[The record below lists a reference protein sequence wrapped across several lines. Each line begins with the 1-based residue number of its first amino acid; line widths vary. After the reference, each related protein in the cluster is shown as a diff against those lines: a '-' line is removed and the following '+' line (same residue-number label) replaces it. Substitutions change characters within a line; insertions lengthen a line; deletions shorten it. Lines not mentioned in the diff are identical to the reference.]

1 MIGRWGNSLSG
12 GLSVR
17 MAKKIISRKMKTWS
31 ASMQLDENGQRAP
44 HQLLC
49 NQPQAS
55 ALECTSTATPYLV
68 PHKEDGT
75 PVSIYLIDTRE
86 LEELRK
92 RYEAHEGKSRGPSHC
107 REDWLMTSLYTPLAL
122 IYRLHDYPHR
132 TKRAEDADIVFLPP
146 AFPSASHVDGR
157 LWKLTNRLPS
167 LSEKLVLVH
176 NVAAN
181 FLNKG
186 LKDLRYLLNAQYLVS
201 YYTHPDGYAYQHFPF
216 KQRVSIPRRPNNA
229 LLDWYECDPQSHP
242 RTISVYF
249 ERAEDAD
256 IVFLPPAFPSAT
268 FVDRYLQ
275 RFSTYPSSLT
285 DNVVLVHNLAAQF
298 LHWGMENMTSLIN
311 ARYLASYFTH
321 PEGYAYQHFPFKQ
334 RVSIP
339 RRPNNALLDWY
350 ECDPQSHPR
359 TISVYFEGSYRK
371 TNPLMHKRNLRHEL
385 ALLDWSLIPGA
396 VYIETKTK
404 YQEAKNPAWRLQ
416 AEYSERIRN
425 ARFCICTSG
434 DNPTSRRLYDALAA
448 GCVPILLAN
457 DWLTTLPYVHF
468 IPWHELAVILD
479 EDLPAEDLFQ
489 AIAQI
494 VRDETG
500 YQRRLRALLR
510 LRGEVMVNWGSIPEK
525 RFGQGADLLLFDLAH
540 RMGILGG
547 ATAVPPPTTL
557 LQPAANFS
565 ADSVMFASLRHL
577 VEPEAPPSTPPLHND
592 LVEKSSAFIDPEYIL

>member
-1 MIGRWGNSLSG
+1 MLRYRTIHNVVGCALLLLAIGWWGECLSKRTANRG
-12 GLSVR
+12 IHR
-17 MAKKIISRKMKTWS
+17 KEIDRETISTGEKRLRYLRNET
-31 ASMQLDENGQRAP
+31 LR
-44 HQLLC
+44 LVC

-201 YYTHPDGYAYQHFPF
+201 YYTHPD
-216 KQRVSIPRRPNNA
+216 
-229 LLDWYECDPQSHP
+229 
-242 RTISVYF
+242 
-249 ERAEDAD
+249 
-256 IVFLPPAFPSAT
+256 
-268 FVDRYLQ
+268 
-275 RFSTYPSSLT
+275 
-285 DNVVLVHNLAAQF
+285 
-298 LHWGMENMTSLIN
+298 
-311 ARYLASYFTH
+311 
-321 PEGYAYQHFPFKQ
+321 GYAYQHFPFKQ